1 MRGKGQEGRGLIA
14 RGWSVWRDRP
24 WELGYLNSYK
34 YIQWLKDEIEIAQVI
49 QATINN
55 IYTYHIIWKNKF

>member
-49 QATINN
+49 QSWS
-55 IYTYHIIWKNKF
+55 YYQ

>member
-49 QATINN
+49 QGWS
-55 IYTYHIIWKNKF
+55 YYQ

>member
-1 MRGKGQEGRGLIA
+1 MMSRVYAWEGGKGQEGRGLIA

-34 YIQWLKDEIEIAQVI
+34 YIQWLKNEIEIAQVI
-49 QATINN
+49 QGWS
-55 IYTYHIIWKNKF
+55 YYQ